1 MDQNNLSG
9 LFFPA
14 VAGLF
19 FFMRRPKV
27 EEAEEVKTVYPV
39 YGRDPSG
46 QSGVARYLEN
56 QEAELLA
63 SIEAKE
69 QESQEPVHLAS
80 GVSRYL
86 ESQDQ
91 FPTSGVTKYLLRQA
105 LASKQEKK
113 ESGENEITGV
123 EKYLKNKKETPGL
136 SGVAKYLKHQ
146 ASLPQP
152 SKVAKY
158 LAKQAALAAT
168 QTAGIDQSA
177 KRFNATG
184 VDKYLQYQES
194 LPQPSKVAKY
204 MAKQAV
210 LAALQ
215 AKQAKVEITGV
226 AKYLQYQE
234 SLPQPSKVAK
244 YMARQA
250 ALATKQVS
258 HPVAQS
264 GPSGVAKYLQH
275 QDSLPQI
282 SKVAKYMVRQA
293 LIEKQHSVTETGVEK
308 YMRHQG

>member
-204 MAKQAV
+204 MA
-210 LAALQ
+210 
-215 AKQAKVEITGV
+215 
-226 AKYLQYQE
+226 
-234 SLPQPSKVAK
+234 
-244 YMARQA
+244 RQA